1 MTSPVRVP
9 TQPGY
14 DFGLPPG
21 LEGLGELAYNLWW
34 SWTPRAGALFARIDS
49 AAWARHRNPIPVL
62 AGVEPGRW
70 GELLAD
76 EDFMVDS
83 SRLLDEFDR
92 YLANGSDSWYRAAT
106 DADPAALLP
115 GPIAYFC
122 AEYGIHESMQIYSGG
137 LGILAGDHCKS
148 ASDAALP
155 FVAVGLLYRRGYFRQ
170 QIDADG
176 HQEHAQPDLD
186 PAALPLRRARG
197 RDGSPVQVSVDFPDR
212 KVHAAVWVAQVGRVP
227 LLLLDT
233 DIPANDGADR
243 PITHILYVRGRE
255 MRLCQELVLGVG
267 GVRALRALGIE
278 PAAWHLNEGHS
289 AFLLLERA
297 RELVVADAALSPAD
311 ALHQVGRRAVFTI
324 HTPVKDGN
332 EQFDRAV
339 ATRLL
344 APWLAATGMPAAQLM
359 ELGRGLG
366 VEADPPFDMT
376 AFVLR
381 HAAAAN
387 AVSRLHGETAN
398 ATWAAVAARPIST
411 ITNGAHAATWI
422 GRPMRRL
429 FERATSRSLGSDA
442 PGPDA
447 FVGLREISDADL
459 WGAHRQQKRELLEF
473 LRRRL
478 VRQFA
483 RHGESPGVLRELS
496 GAFDPETLTIGFAR
510 RFATYKRADLLFQ
523 DEGRLARLL
532 VDAERPVQLVIAG
545 KAHPADRPGQ
555 KVIQR
560 IFTLSRTEA
569 LRGRVFI
576 LEDYDMRIARF
587 LVGGV
592 DLWLNNPRRPMEA
605 SGTSGMKAAMNGI
618 PSISILDGWW
628 DEGFDGRNGW
638 AIGGRETLV
647 DEAAQDEA
655 DAGELYR
662 LLEEEVVPRFYARD
676 GAGAPGEWIATMR
689 AAVEAAIW
697 QFSTARMLGDYVEHL
712 YRPASRVAEP
722 ATTRSA

>member
-1 MTSPVRVP
+1 MIGPLMTSTVRVP
-9 TQPGY
+9 SQAGY
-14 DFGLPPG
+14 DFGLPPA

-49 AAWARHRNPIPVL
+49 AAWSRHRSPIPVL
-62 AGVEPGRW
+62 AAVEPGRW
-70 GELLAD
+70 TELLAD
-76 EDFMVDS
+76 EDFMVDA

-106 DADPAALLP
+106 AADPNASMP

-186 PAALPLRRARG
+186 PAMLPLRRARG
-197 RDGSPVQVSVDFPDR
+197 RDGAPLQVSVDFPDR
-212 KVHAAVWVAQVGRVP
+212 KVHVAVWLAQVGRVP

-233 DIPANDGADR
+233 DIPANEGSDR

-255 MRLCQELVLGVG
+255 MRLCQEIVLGIG
-267 GVRALRALGIE
+267 GVRALRGLGIE

-289 AFLLLERA
+289 AFMLLERA
-297 RELVVADAALSPAD
+297 RELVTAEPGLGAEEALRR
-311 ALHQVGRRAVFTI
+311 VGRNSVFTL
-324 HTPVKDGN
+324 KACD
-332 EQFDRAV
+332 
-339 ATRLL
+339 
-344 APWLAATGMPAAQLM
+344 MPAEQLM

-366 VEADPPFDMT
+366 EEVEPPFDMT

-398 ATWAAVAARPIST
+398 ATWAPLRSEPIMA
-411 ITNGAHAATWI
+411 ITNGVHAPTWI
-422 GRPMRRL
+422 GRPIRRL
-429 FERATSRSLGSDA
+429 YERATARSLGSDA
-442 PGPDA
+442 PGPEA
-447 FVGLREISDADL
+447 FAKLADVLESDL
-459 WGAHRQQKRELLEF
+459 WGAHRQQKRELIEF
-473 LRRRL
+473 TRSRL
-478 VRQFA
+478 ARQFA
-483 RHGESPGVLRELS
+483 RHGESPGVLRELHA
-496 GAFDPETLTIGFAR
+496 AFDPETLIIGFAR
-510 RFATYKRADLLFQ
+510 RFATYKRADLLFH
-523 DEGRLARLL
+523 DEHRLARLL
-532 VDAERPVQLVIAG
+532 ADTERPVQLVLAG

-555 KVIQR
+555 QVIQR
-560 IFTLSRTEA
+560 IFTLSRTEP
-569 LRGRVFI
+569 LRGRIFI

-592 DLWLNNPRRPMEA
+592 DIWLNNPRRPMEA
-605 SGTSGMKAAMNGI
+605 SGTAEMKAAMNGI

-628 DEGFDGRNGW
+628 DEAYNGRNGW
-638 AIGGRETLV
+638 AVGGREPLPN
-647 DEAAQDEA
+647 DAEQDEK
-655 DAGELYR
+655 DAHELYR
-662 LLEEEVVPRFYARD
+662 LLEEEVVPRYYARD
-676 GAGAPGEWIATMR
+676 GDGVPGDWIATMR
-689 AAVEAAIW
+689 EAIAAAIW
-697 QFSTARMLGDYVEHL
+697 QFSTARMLGEYVERL
-712 YRPASRVAEP
+712 YRPVARAAEP
-722 ATTRSA
+722 ATAST